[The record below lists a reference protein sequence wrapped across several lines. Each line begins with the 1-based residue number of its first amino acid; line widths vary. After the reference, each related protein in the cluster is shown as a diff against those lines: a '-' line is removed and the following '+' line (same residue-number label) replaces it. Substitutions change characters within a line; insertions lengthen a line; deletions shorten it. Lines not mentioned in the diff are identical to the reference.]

1 MDSQQEFVM
10 DETEYAATL
19 LAERHMYAWTL
30 QRYGQLTALAAQEKA
45 NAFYAYTA
53 ADVPL
58 RELVFHDQAW
68 HWAMLALFGERYWQ
82 QYPAFEPVSQAYEA
96 EYERYL
102 QTSMTEK

>member
-1 MDSQQEFVM
+1 M

-58 RELVFHDQAW
+58 RELVFHNQAW
-68 HWAMLALFGERYWQ
+68 HWAMLALFGERYL
-82 QYPAFEPVSQAYEA
+82 VSAIGSNTLNLNPCLKPM
-96 EYERYL
+96 RL
-102 QTSMTEK
+102 SMNVTCKRA